1 MRGDGAPHLPA
12 RAERS
17 LNSAARMATRSG
29 FWRREGDATTGFRYV
44 KADGAPL
51 RAPGALAR
59 IRRLVIPPAWTGV
72 EISPDPAAKVQATGF
87 DARGRKQYRYHADFT
102 LQRATGKFRKL
113 AAYARALPALRER
126 TEADLARPGLPRE
139 RVLALV
145 VRLMMRGFFRVGS
158 ERYAVDNKTFGLT
171 TLRKS
176 HLRIDGSDLYFR
188 YVGKRSIHH
197 HHVVADTPLV
207 EILRELTALPGRR
220 LFRWVEADGAVRPVT
235 ARDVNGYIQEI
246 VGKRFTSKDIR
257 TWGGTVRAATIL
269 ADLGAPRSD
278 AEARKHV
285 VLACKLV
292 STELGNTPAVCR
304 SAYIHPA
311 VLEGYQAGATIAPL
325 MREAPRSETEGAP
338 GRYYPEEAALMRFLE
353 RDG

>member
-1 MRGDGAPHLPA
+1 MNNG
-12 RAERS
+12 
-17 LNSAARMATRSG
+17 ARMATRSG
-29 FWRREGDATTGFRYV
+29 LWRREGDAKTGFRYV
-44 KADGAPL
+44 KADGTPV
-51 RAPGALAR
+51 RAPAALAR

-72 EISPDPAAKVQATGF
+72 EISPDASAKVQATGF

-102 LQRATGKFRKL
+102 SERASGKFRKL

-126 TEADLARPGLPRE
+126 TEADLRRPGLPRE
-139 RVLALV
+139 RVLALI

-158 ERYAVDNKTFGLT
+158 ERYAVDNRTFGIT

-176 HLRIDGSDLYFR
+176 HLRIAGNDLYFR

-220 LFRWVEADGAVRPVT
+220 LFRWVEDGGVRPVT
-235 ARDVNGYIQEI
+235 SRDVNGYIQEI

-269 ADLGAPRSD
+269 ADLGPPKSA
-278 AEARKHV
+278 AEAHRHV

-304 SAYIHPA
+304 AAYIHPA
-311 VLEGYQAGATIAPL
+311 VLEGYEAGSTIAPL
-325 MREAPRSETEGAP
+325 MREAPRSASEGAP

-353 RDG
+353 RSG